1 MTDAID
7 ATEVT
12 EVTEATD
19 STNVT
24 DVQTRLTLRRDD
36 RTATNLNK

>member
-7 ATEVT
+7 AIDA
-12 EVTEATD
+12 TEATD
-19 STNVT
+19 STDLTDLT

-36 RTATNLNK
+36 RTAINLNK